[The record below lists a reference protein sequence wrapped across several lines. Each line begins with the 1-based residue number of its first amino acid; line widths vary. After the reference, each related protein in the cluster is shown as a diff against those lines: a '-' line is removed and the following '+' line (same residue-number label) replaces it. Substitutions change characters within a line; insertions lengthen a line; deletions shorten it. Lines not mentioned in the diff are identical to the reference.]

1 MQRQIKKK
9 QRHNFKVEPI
19 FEQMSSYQ
27 LNAMEDDSDNQFT
40 KATLFN
46 SAKNI
51 MFSVENKNYRLC
63 CNGLQCDHFN
73 RDHWGQWKLVIAYC
87 RAE

>member
-51 MFSVENKNYRLC
+51 ICFLLKTRTTDCAVMDYSVTTLTETTGDNEN
-63 CNGLQCDHFN
+63 
-73 RDHWGQWKLVIAYC
+73 W
-87 RAE
+87 